1 MLMTLIAIVVL
12 VVLAVLGFAA
22 SRPNTFSV
30 VRQAVIAAPPDKV
43 LALLQDFREWAK
55 WSPWEKLDP
64 NLTRTL
70 SGAASG
76 TGAIYQWSGNKK
88 VGQGR
93 MEITSVTA
101 SQVGIDLEFMA
112 PWKAKNKT
120 VFTLTPVG
128 DGTNLNWQMTGTSP
142 FMFKLM
148 GLFMNMDQMIGK
160 DFEAGLAAL
169 KSIAGQK
176 ELSPPATTQ

>member
-1 MLMTLIAIVVL
+1 MLMWIVAIIVI
-12 VVLAVLGFAA
+12 AVLGLLGLAA
-22 SRPNTFSV
+22 LKPGTFRV
-30 VRQAVIAAPPDKV
+30 VRSAQINAPAHKV
-43 LALLQDFREWAK
+43 LALLQDFREWSK

-93 MEITSVTA
+93 MEITGVTSA
-101 SQVGIDLEFMA
+101 QVDINLEFMA
-112 PWKAKNKT
+112 PWKARNKT
-120 VFTLTPVG
+120 VFNLAPK
-128 DGTNLNWQMTGTSP
+128 DGGTEVNWTMTGSSP
-142 FMFKLM
+142 FIFKLM
-148 GLFMNMDQMIGK
+148 GLFMNMDNMIGK
-160 DFEAGLAAL
+160 DFEKGLAAM
-169 KSIAGQK
+169 KSIAEQK